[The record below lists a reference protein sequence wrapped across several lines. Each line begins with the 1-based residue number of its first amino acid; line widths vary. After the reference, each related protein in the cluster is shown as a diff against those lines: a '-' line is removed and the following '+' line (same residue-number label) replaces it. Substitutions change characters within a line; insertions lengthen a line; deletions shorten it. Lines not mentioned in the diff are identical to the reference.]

1 MWYILDMETTNPKPQ
16 FNGIASFL
24 KGFASAFDISGQTF
38 MDDIPDYS
46 GGFERDARVL
56 RSDWERVEND
66 LRKAMG
72 QVVRRTCSY
81 NG

>member
-1 MWYILDMETTNPKPQ
+1 MEIMNPKPK
-16 FNGIASFL
+16 FNVVASFL
-24 KGFASAFDISGQTF
+24 KGFASAFDLSGQTF
-38 MDDIPDYS
+38 MDDTDYS

-72 QVVRRTCSY
+72 QIVY
-81 NG
+81 GK